1 MVQFYMSKSH
11 NNTITSN
18 LNVYKVDNSK
28 FKFSIENNGSKTDIN
43 KDLDD
48 IMDDGSL
55 PKKVD
60 ESSSKSNS
68 DRFLLFHGTRISS
81 LSGILMH
88 GFKLNLL
95 RTDMTGR
102 AFGNGTYFTDQYS
115 MALG

>member
-1 MVQFYMSKSH
+1 MFT
-11 NNTITSN
+11 NN

-28 FKFSIENNGSKTDIN
+28 LNVSIENGEQKD

-48 IMDDGSL
+48 KMDDGSL
-55 PKKVD
+55 
-60 ESSSKSNS
+60 SKTSLKPDS
-68 DRFLLFHGTRISS
+68 DRFLLFHGTRVSS

-102 AFGNGTYFTDQYS
+102 AFGNGT
-115 MALG
+115 

>member
-1 MVQFYMSKSH
+1 MVQFYMNKNQNS
-11 NNTITSN
+11 TSNN

-28 FKFSIENNGSKTDIN
+28 FKFSIENNEQTNNHKE
-43 KDLDD
+43 LDD
-48 IMDDGSL
+48 KMDEGTA
-55 PKKVD
+55 
-60 ESSSKSNS
+60 SKNTVKPDS

-81 LSGILMH
+81 LSGILIH

-102 AFGNGTYFTDQYS
+102 AFGNGTYFSDQYN